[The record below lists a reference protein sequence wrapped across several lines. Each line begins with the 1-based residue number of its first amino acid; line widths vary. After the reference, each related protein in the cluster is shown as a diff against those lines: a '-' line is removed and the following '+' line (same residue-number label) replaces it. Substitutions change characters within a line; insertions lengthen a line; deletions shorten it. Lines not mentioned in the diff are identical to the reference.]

1 MRSGSLHDND
11 ETQCQDS
18 FFLTKKT
25 SFTKLPPAYTRITTS
40 VREEQNRQVQ
50 GKIFRGQNIFYT
62 LILSRIHNRH
72 EYFVDLPKKKKY
84 ENFFER
90 SQFQDENTIFPS
102 TSY

>member
-40 VREEQNRQVQ
+40 ERKEQNR
-50 GKIFRGQNIFYT
+50 K
-62 LILSRIHNRH
+62 NR
-72 EYFVDLPKKKKY
+72 K
-84 ENFFER
+84 ENL
-90 SQFQDENTIFPS
+90 T
-102 TSY
+102 